1 MAQRGQS
8 EGTAEGERPAGGP
21 AIPDVVI
28 RRLPIYQRT
37 LRALAR
43 AGVESVSSD
52 ELSARVGFS
61 AAQIRRDLS
70 FFGKFGRQGKGY
82 QTAAL
87 ADAIAG
93 ILHVDHSWDVAL
105 AGFGNLGRAIA
116 HYRGF
121 QPTFRIAAIFDE
133 NRHGAVD
140 RATGLTILPA
150 DRITDEIARLGIVV
164 GIVATPATAAQA
176 TADRM
181 VAGGVRALLNYAPVV
196 LRLPPGVAA
205 RDIDPVAA
213 LHSLAY
219 YLDDAHQ
226 AGRDGG

>member
-8 EGTAEGERPAGGP
+8 GSGFGEGQGP
-21 AIPDVVI
+21 GAPPIPDVVI

-37 LRALAR
+37 LRSLAR
-43 AGVESVSSD
+43 SGVESVSSD

-82 QTAAL
+82 DTAAL

-93 ILHVDHSWDVAL
+93 ILHVDHAWDVAL

-133 NRHGAVD
+133 NRHGTVD
-140 RATGLTILPA
+140 RATGLTIQPSE
-150 DRITDEIARLGIVV
+150 RIAAEIARLGIVI
-164 GIVATPATAAQA
+164 GIVATPAVAAQA

-181 VAGGVRALLNYAPVV
+181 VDGGVRALLNYAPVV

-213 LHSLAY
+213 LQSLAY
-219 YLDDAHQ
+219 YLDDTGSAD
-226 AGRDGG
+226 RC

>member
-1 MAQRGQS
+1 MAQRGRS
-8 EGTAEGERPAGGP
+8 GGEVGGEQGAGAP

-37 LRALAR
+37 LRTLAKS
-43 AGVESVSSD
+43 GVDSVSSD

-70 FFGKFGRQGKGY
+70 FFGRFGRQGKGY
-82 QTAAL
+82 ETAPL

-105 AGFGNLGRAIA
+105 AGYGNLGRAIV

-133 NRHGAVD
+133 NRHGSVD

-150 DRITDEIARLGIVV
+150 DRIAEEIARLGIVV
-164 GIVATPATAAQA
+164 GIVATPASAAQA

-181 VAGGVRALLNYAPVV
+181 IAGGVRALLNYAPVV

-213 LHSLAY
+213 LQSLAY
-219 YLDDAHQ
+219 YLDDAASKR
-226 AGRDGG
+226 AG

>member
-8 EGTAEGERPAGGP
+8 GGGFGADQAPGAP

-37 LRALAR
+37 LRSLAR
-43 AGVESVSSD
+43 AGVETASSD

-82 QTAAL
+82 DTAAL

-93 ILHVDHSWDVAL
+93 ILHVDHAWDVAL

-121 QPTFRIAAIFDE
+121 QPTFRIAAIFDQ
-133 NRHGAVD
+133 NRHGTVD

-150 DRITDEIARLGIVV
+150 DRIAEEIDRLGIVV
-164 GIVATPATAAQA
+164 GIVATPAVAAQA

-181 VAGGVRALLNYAPVV
+181 VTGGVRALLNYAPVV

-213 LHSLAY
+213 LQSLAY
-219 YLDDAHQ
+219 YLDDTKHEQ
-226 AGRDGG
+226 

>member
-8 EGTAEGERPAGGP
+8 GGGFGADRAPDAP

-37 LRALAR
+37 LRSLAKS
-43 AGVESVSSD
+43 GVETASSD

-82 QTAAL
+82 DTAAL

-93 ILHVDHSWDVAL
+93 ILHVDHAWDVAL

-121 QPTFRIAAIFDE
+121 QPTFRIAAIFDQ
-133 NRHGAVD
+133 NRYGTVD

-150 DRITDEIARLGIVV
+150 DRIAEEIARLGIVV
-164 GIVATPATAAQA
+164 GIVATPAVAAQA

-213 LHSLAY
+213 LQSLAY
-219 YLDDAHQ
+219 YLDDTKHEQ
-226 AGRDGG
+226 